1 MDSEI
6 YSFALESALTEMG
19 NACPDIKNSFMFN
32 EDGEIVARDER
43 TSDSVVTRVIDAF
56 NSILEKVDA
65 IGGVKGIALESSK
78 GRVKVSC
85 VNDLYLVTVTS
96 READMNYVNTV
107 TRVLIPTV
115 VKLLEKITPAPLKW
129 EQGE

>member
-1 MDSEI
+1 MDSETR
-6 YSFALESALTEMG
+6 SFALESALTEMG
-19 NACPDIKNSFMFN
+19 NACPDIKNSFMFS
-32 EDGEIVARDER
+32 EGGEIVARDER
-43 TSDSVVTRVIDAF
+43 TSDSAATRVINAF
-56 NSILEKVDA
+56 DSISEKADA
-65 IGGVKGIALESSK
+65 IGGVKGIALESSR
-78 GRVKVSC
+78 GIVRISC

-115 VKLLEKITPAPLKW
+115 IKLLEKITPAPLKW